1 MEEKRVV
8 QGRPFLKW
16 AGGKARLLPQLEAL
30 FPPELSN
37 GDIRRYVEP
46 FVGSGAVFFHIA
58 SCYSIEEFHLA
69 DANPELILLYCTIQ
83 QDVEGLIAQ
92 LQRIER
98 DYRSLTENGR
108 HDYYYAVRQQLNN
121 QRATTDFGNFSP
133 AWLERSAQLLF
144 LNRTGYNGLF
154 RVNAAGEFNVP
165 FGRYKNPTI
174 CQPERLRTA
183 ARLLQ
188 NVQIRQAHFAEC
200 ADFVDERTF
209 VYFDPPY
216 RPLSA
221 TAHFTAYSTQT
232 FGDDEQ
238 LELARFYWMLH
249 GRGAKLMLSNS
260 DPQNTDPNDTFF
272 EQAYAGFRLERVRAS
287 RHINSQPD
295 GRGMI
300 NELVILNW

>member
-1 MEEKRVV
+1 M
-8 QGRPFLKW
+8 
-16 AGGKARLLPQLEAL
+16 PQLEAL
-30 FPPELSN
+30 FPPELNS
-37 GDIRRYVEP
+37 GSIRRYVEP

-58 SCYSIEEFHLA
+58 SCYPIAEFYLS
-69 DANPELILLYCTIQ
+69 DANPELILLYHTVQ
-83 QDVEGLIAQ
+83 RDVEGVITH
-92 LQRIER
+92 LQHIER
-98 DYRSLTENGR
+98 EYLALTAQGR
-108 HDYYYAVRQQLNN
+108 HDYYYAVRHQLNA
-121 QRATTDFGNFSP
+121 QRATTNFDHYSP

-183 ARLLQ
+183 AQLLQ
-188 NVQIRQAHFAEC
+188 NVHIQQAHFTAC
-200 ADFVDERTF
+200 ADFVDEHTF

-238 LELARFYWMLH
+238 LELARFYRMLH
-249 GRGAKLMLSNS
+249 GRGARLMLSNS

-272 EQAYAGFRLERVRAS
+272 ERAYAGFRLERVQAS

>member
-1 MEEKRVV
+1 MGDKRIV

-16 AGGKARLLPQLEAL
+16 AGGKARLLSQLEAL

-37 GDIRRYVEP
+37 GSIRRYVEP

-58 SCYSIEEFHLA
+58 SCYPIEEFYLS
-69 DANPELILLYCTIQ
+69 DANPELILLYRTIQ
-83 QDVEGLIAQ
+83 QDVEGLIARLQ
-92 LQRIER
+92 LIEQE
-98 DYRSLTENGR
+98 YRALTGNGR
-108 HDYYYAVRQQLNN
+108 HDYYYAIRSQLNT
-121 QRATTDFGNFSP
+121 QRATTDFENYSP
-133 AWLERSAQLLF
+133 AWIERSAQLLF

-174 CQPERLRTA
+174 CQGERLRTA
-183 ARLLQ
+183 AHLLK

-221 TAHFTAYSTQT
+221 TAHFTAYSTQP

-238 LELARFYWMLH
+238 LALARFYRKLDQ
-249 GRGAKLMLSNS
+249 RGAKLMLSNS
-260 DPQNTDPNDTFF
+260 DPHNTDPNITFF
-272 EQAYAGFRLERVRAS
+272 EEAYAGFRLERVRAG
-287 RHINSQPD
+287 RHINSQAA